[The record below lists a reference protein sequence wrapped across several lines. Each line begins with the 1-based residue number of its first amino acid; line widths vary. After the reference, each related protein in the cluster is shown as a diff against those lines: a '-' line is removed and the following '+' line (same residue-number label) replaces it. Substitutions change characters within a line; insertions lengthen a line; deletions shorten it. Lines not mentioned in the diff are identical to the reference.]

1 MNMTNLIRRCEN
13 GDKDAMAELY
23 RIYSPCMLRLVKR
36 YVTDLSAAEDVLHD
50 GFIIVFANIGKL
62 KNTDKLEFWIRT
74 IMKNL
79 SLQYLKHLEAT
90 QLIDEEEE
98 ITDTPYTENKLSY
111 EELDEIIGKLPTGY
125 QKIFR
130 LAVFENKSHKEI
142 GEILGIAPNSSS
154 SQLARAKA
162 MLRRLINDRE
172 AKLYMLVSVSMLTF
186 SALYLKNRPEPP
198 VLSNSDIPDQQSKST
213 TDFDLNYGNI
223 IVAEVT
229 RNGVDATTAEP
240 AVSKKSSSQQ
250 ATIGGNSSCTPSGHD
265 TATEDISPNKH
276 DRHQEEMAENMQ
288 PHAPTDTVI
297 RDMIDSPTDLSDIPS
312 YIADEKNKSGW
323 QKYSIGA
330 TMRYTCIKAT
340 TESDIL
346 QPGLPS
352 NVKFVERKVHHYFP
366 MIFGITFSRSLSPRL
381 ALETGVTYTCLRSK
395 LEYESD
401 NDYAEMKTT
410 AHFVG
415 IPLKLNYSLFS
426 YDGLSAY
433 TTIGCKI
440 DLPVNTHCE
449 TIHNTTDTPLP
460 MLKPSLQF
468 SIEGGIGI
476 EYRLT
481 RGINIYTEPS
491 VTYHPDNHSSLP
503 TTWQERPLMFNIPI
517 GIRFCLQNEI

>member
-1 MNMTNLIRRCEN
+1 
-13 GDKDAMAELY
+13 MAELY

-213 TDFDLNYGNI
+213 TDFDLN
-223 IVAEVT
+223 
-229 RNGVDATTAEP
+229 
-240 AVSKKSSSQQ
+240 
-250 ATIGGNSSCTPSGHD
+250 
-265 TATEDISPNKH
+265 
-276 DRHQEEMAENMQ
+276 
-288 PHAPTDTVI
+288 
-297 RDMIDSPTDLSDIPS
+297 L
-312 YIADEKNKSGW
+312 
-323 QKYSIGA
+323 
-330 TMRYTCIKAT
+330 
-340 TESDIL
+340 
-346 QPGLPS
+346 
-352 NVKFVERKVHHYFP
+352 
-366 MIFGITFSRSLSPRL
+366 
-381 ALETGVTYTCLRSK
+381 
-395 LEYESD
+395 
-401 NDYAEMKTT
+401 
-410 AHFVG
+410 
-415 IPLKLNYSLFS
+415 
-426 YDGLSAY
+426 
-433 TTIGCKI
+433 
-440 DLPVNTHCE
+440 
-449 TIHNTTDTPLP
+449 
-460 MLKPSLQF
+460 
-468 SIEGGIGI
+468 
-476 EYRLT
+476 
-481 RGINIYTEPS
+481 
-491 VTYHPDNHSSLP
+491 
-503 TTWQERPLMFNIPI
+503 
-517 GIRFCLQNEI
+517 

>member
-186 SALYLKNRPEPP
+186 SALYLK
-198 VLSNSDIPDQQSKST
+198 I
-213 TDFDLNYGNI
+213 DLNHPFYPILISLTSNQ
-223 IVAEVT
+223 
-229 RNGVDATTAEP
+229 N
-240 AVSKKSSSQQ
+240 QQ
-250 ATIGGNSSCTPSGHD
+250 QTLI
-265 TATEDISPNKH
+265 
-276 DRHQEEMAENMQ
+276 
-288 PHAPTDTVI
+288 
-297 RDMIDSPTDLSDIPS
+297 
-312 YIADEKNKSGW
+312 
-323 QKYSIGA
+323 
-330 TMRYTCIKAT
+330 
-340 TESDIL
+340 
-346 QPGLPS
+346 
-352 NVKFVERKVHHYFP
+352 
-366 MIFGITFSRSLSPRL
+366 
-381 ALETGVTYTCLRSK
+381 
-395 LEYESD
+395 
-401 NDYAEMKTT
+401 
-410 AHFVG
+410 
-415 IPLKLNYSLFS
+415 
-426 YDGLSAY
+426 
-433 TTIGCKI
+433 
-440 DLPVNTHCE
+440 
-449 TIHNTTDTPLP
+449 
-460 MLKPSLQF
+460 
-468 SIEGGIGI
+468 
-476 EYRLT
+476 
-481 RGINIYTEPS
+481 
-491 VTYHPDNHSSLP
+491 
-503 TTWQERPLMFNIPI
+503 
-517 GIRFCLQNEI
+517 